1 MWLLKICPNSS
12 DLISGLYKLHPTILV
27 AVDVEGGFGFGATF
41 IWPACGSY
49 NLGPEHDEK
58 G

>member
-1 MWLLKICPNSS
+1 MVVENLSELLRFDFRPVI
-12 DLISGLYKLHPTILV
+12 LHPTILV